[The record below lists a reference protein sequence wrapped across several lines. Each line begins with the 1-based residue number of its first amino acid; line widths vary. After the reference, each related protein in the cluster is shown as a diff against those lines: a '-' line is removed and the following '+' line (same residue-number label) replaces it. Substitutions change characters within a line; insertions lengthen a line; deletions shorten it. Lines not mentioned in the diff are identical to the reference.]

1 MTQTPGPRQIV
12 VGITGASGVV
22 YARRL
27 VECLVEAGAFVHLV
41 VTPNGHRVLADEL
54 DCKSTAPEAF
64 LGRTSDRIVAYPPGD
79 LGARIASGSFPANG
93 MIVIPCSVNTL
104 GAIASGTSPNLLTRA
119 AAVTLKESRRLVL
132 VVREMPL
139 SAIDLRN
146 ALECSRA
153 GAVICPAS
161 PGFYMKPRSLED
173 IVDFVVG
180 RVLDLVGVPHKLN
193 TRWTGETK
201 A

>member
-1 MTQTPGPRQIV
+1 MTRPRQIV
-12 VGITGASGVV
+12 VGITGASGAV

-27 VECLVEAGAFVHLV
+27 VECLVEEGAFVHLV
-41 VTPNGHRVLADEL
+41 VTPNGRRILADEL
-54 DCKSTAPEAF
+54 DCKSASPDA
-64 LGRTSDRIVAYPPGD
+64 LIARPSDRVAVYPPGD
-79 LGARIASGSFPANG
+79 VGACIASGSFPTDG
-93 MIVIPCSVNTL
+93 MIVVPCSVNTL

-119 AAVTLKESRRLVL
+119 AAVTLKEARRLVL

-139 SAIDLRN
+139 SVIDLRN

-161 PGFYMKPRSLED
+161 PGFYLKPHSLED

-201 A
+201 V